1 MGRNAQGNA
10 NENTLGTRARWEGTR
25 RGTQCRRGGQGMKTK
40 ENARQVRQG
49 TQTKT
54 RGELNGRMHTGTR
67 RKHKTKG
74 KRTQRV
80 MHRRASAIT
89 TKSGLR
95 GKGETELSIRNG
107 YGAGSDGF

>member
-10 NENTLGTRARWEGTR
+10 MQTRGK
-25 RGTQCRRGGQGMKTK
+25 GMKTN

-54 RGELNGRMHTGTR
+54 QGELNGRMHTGTR

-107 YGAGSDGF
+107 YGAGSDVCTCL